1 MTEDGPGRGLV
12 AGFDAGQTGTVCRL
26 RLAGHDGA
34 AEGEPLAEGGGPGVS
49 HLAAPQGP
57 ERFTAAL
64 RESLVRAR
72 AQLAD
77 RRDPRVG
84 WPLLAAAVGAS
95 GIEVGSE
102 VQEQGRLLA
111 GQALGL
117 PPARLVVTGDERT
130 ALRGAF
136 PGGAGVVVISGT
148 GTIAVGR
155 DAAGRERRC
164 GGWGWLL
171 DGAGSACDIGRD
183 GLSLSLRM
191 ADGRAA
197 DGPLRTALWGALDLD
212 PAAPDT
218 PQRIKAL
225 VVRQEFGPAGF
236 ARLAPVVE
244 SLAAA
249 GEPQAVAILR
259 RNAGALARMAAAVAG
274 GLHLEQPPVCGMG
287 GALAHLPC
295 FGGLFA
301 HALGRRLRGSALVGP
316 AGDACDGALT
326 LAAERLAQAED

>member
-1 MTEDGPGRGLV
+1 LTEAVRRRGLV
-12 AGFDAGQTGTVCRL
+12 AGFDAGQTKTICRL
-26 RLAGHDGA
+26 RLAGPHDPA
-34 AEGEPLAEGGGPGVS
+34 CMDPLAEGGGPGVA

-64 RESLVRAR
+64 REALVRAR
-72 AQLAD
+72 ARLAD
-77 RRDPRVG
+77 RCDPRVG
-84 WPLLAAAVGAS
+84 WPLLAAAIGAS
-95 GIEVGSE
+95 GIEVGSA
-102 VQEQGRLLA
+102 VQARGRHLA
-111 GQALGL
+111 AAALGL
-117 PPARLVVTGDERT
+117 DREQVVVTGDERT

-155 DAAGRERRC
+155 DAAGREGRC

-191 ADGRAA
+191 ADGRAT
-197 DGPLRTALWGALDLD
+197 DGPLRPSLWQALDLD
-212 PAAPDT
+212 PSAPDT

-225 VVRQEFGPAGF
+225 VVGPDFGPAGF
-236 ARLAPVVE
+236 ARLAPAVE

-249 GEPQAVAILR
+249 GEPRAVAILR
-259 RNAGALARMAAAVAG
+259 RNAAALAAMAAAVAR
-274 GLHLEQPPVCGMG
+274 GLGLEQPPVCGMG
-287 GALAHLPC
+287 GALVHLAC
-295 FGGLFA
+295 FRGQFVR
-301 HALGRRLRGSALVGP
+301 ALAVRLRGSSLVDP

-326 LAAERLAQAED
+326 LAAECLAQAED